1 MRAKFCTH
9 TVMALVSLMVLG
21 ITEVT
26 LAQTTTTTSTT
37 TKKSSKKS
45 SKKEE
50 KKAEAATAPVATTP
64 ATATTPEEKKEEK
77 KEEVKAD
84 NPHKFSGYIGFDYL
98 FEPLVEDTKATSDLQ
113 DATGNSNAVSV
124 LEKDYKKQRA
134 IVYPGFSYTYNKK
147 WTAGFFPEFRYNNG
161 HQTGGYPTNPG
172 RLEYA
177 RSIIYLGRK
186 ALLNEQD
193 HGVNL
198 EVGYV
203 RRLFNKGVFPTNN
216 GNHRLRAVVGKK
228 INDKVNVSVF
238 NEVLYNATK
247 KWTNSAWKFNYNLK
261 PTVNISFTEKLSLTI
276 MYDTITAWYHRS
288 LPNKNKKDFVS
299 ENYHIL
305 TYTLND
311 TYSVGNT
318 FKYNYSYNRDGNPD
332 QSFLLAP
339 FTTINLTPTTSLSFE
354 VAWTYSQSNDSGNG
368 LAPRENFHQYPDL
381 AIYFFQSF

>member
-50 KKAEAATAPVATTP
+50 KKAETATAPVATTP
-64 ATATTPEEKKEEK
+64 APATTPEEKKEETK
-77 KEEVKAD
+77 IES
-84 NPHKFSGYIGFDYL
+84 PHKFSGYVGFDYY
-98 FEPLVEDTKATSDLQ
+98 FEPLYPDDHGASDT
-113 DATGNSNAVSV
+113 
-124 LEKDYKKQRA
+124 LEKEYKKQRA
-134 IVYPGFSYTYNKK
+134 IVYPGFSYTYDKK

-186 ALLNEQD
+186 ALLNEQE

-203 RRLFNKGVFPTNN
+203 RRLFNKGLFPTNG
-216 GNHRLRAVVGKK
+216 GNHRLRTVVSKK
-228 INDKVNVSVF
+228 VSDTFNFSIF
-238 NEVLYNATK
+238 NEVLYNATD
-247 KWTNSAWKFNYNLK
+247 KWTNTSWKFIDNIK
-261 PTVNISFTEKLSLTI
+261 PTLNFTLSEKLSLSLI
-276 MYDTITAWYHRS
+276 YDINISYFHRD
-288 LPNKNKKDFVS
+288 LANQERIDMTS
-299 ENYHIL
+299 ENHHII
-305 TYTLND
+305 TYTVND
-311 TYSVGNT
+311 KYSVGSD
-318 FKYNYSYNRDGNPD
+318 FKYNYNIHRTGAKNYSPFASSTAG
-332 QSFLLAP
+332 LVLAP
-339 FTTINLTPTTSLSFE
+339 FVSFNLTPTTSLSFE
-354 VAWTYSQSNDSGNG
+354 LSWVYNKYNDTEEGF
-368 LAPRENFHQYPDL
+368 APARNFHQYPDL